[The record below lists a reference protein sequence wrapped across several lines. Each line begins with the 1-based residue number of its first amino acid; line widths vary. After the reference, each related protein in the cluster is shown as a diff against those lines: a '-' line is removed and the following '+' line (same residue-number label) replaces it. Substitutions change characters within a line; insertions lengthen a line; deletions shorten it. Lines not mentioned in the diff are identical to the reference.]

1 MELLKILL
9 QILPLRATHV
19 PVTLLLLEQISTR
32 PFGSDPA
39 PLPPAPAA
47 RPSSLCLQHL
57 HRAPISGPLHFCD
70 CRLNILFSDLS
81 DPPLPL
87 LNKTKQNSPPRAPPS
102 YGCGVGALLRV
113 RLLQGVRPVWMCLR
127 LSFPDAA
134 GGPELAPRGLFRRHR
149 GCVWRSVS
157 VAMRTALGAPAGRAS
172 PFAARAS
179 ASLLSP
185 RLHPALG
192 AGPTRRPSLGPLLPR
207 EALPLPSM

>member
-87 LNKTKQNSPPRAPPS
+87 LNKTKLPSPCPSLVRVRGGGSSAGSAFTRRAP
-102 YGCGVGALLRV
+102 
-113 RLLQGVRPVWMCLR
+113 RLDVP
-127 LSFPDAA
+127 AA
-134 GGPELAPRGLFRRHR
+134 Q
-149 GCVWRSVS
+149 
-157 VAMRTALGAPAGRAS
+157 
-172 PFAARAS
+172 
-179 ASLLSP
+179 
-185 RLHPALG
+185 
-192 AGPTRRPSLGPLLPR
+192 LP
-207 EALPLPSM
+207 